1 MKEFLGR
8 IKADF
13 LLSSVLCIALG
24 LVFIIWRASVLTI
37 VANVLAVVLIIIGVV
52 YMCSY
57 FLNIVTNGFSAM
69 LGLVVLAVGIW
80 FLVQP
85 KVVVSLIPIVIGLV
99 LIFHSIRSIIEAVD
113 AKKYGYGGSHR
124 SAVGLIFSI
133 ISLIFG
139 IICVTNAFDVMKTAT
154 VVVGII
160 LIFNGVSNIWITSR
174 ATKAESAYNKQKEF
188 EATFVEDRKEEN

>member
-8 IKADF
+8 IKAEF
-13 LLSSVLCIALG
+13 ILSSVLCIALG

-85 KVVVSLIPIVIGLV
+85 KVVVS
-99 LIFHSIRSIIEAVD
+99 IIEAVD
-113 AKKYGYGGSHR
+113 ARKYGYGGWS
-124 SAVGLIFSI
+124 VGLIFSI

-188 EATFVEDRKEEN
+188 EATFVEDRKEDN

>member
-69 LGLVVLAVGIW
+69 LGLVVLAVVYVPGT
-80 FLVQP
+80 
-85 KVVVSLIPIVIGLV
+85 
-99 LIFHSIRSIIEAVD
+99 
-113 AKKYGYGGSHR
+113 AKGCGEPDTYSHR
-124 SAVGLIFSI
+124 SGAHFSQHQ
-133 ISLIFG
+133 
-139 IICVTNAFDVMKTAT
+139 
-154 VVVGII
+154 
-160 LIFNGVSNIWITSR
+160 
-174 ATKAESAYNKQKEF
+174 EHY
-188 EATFVEDRKEEN
+188 

>member
-37 VANVLAVVLIIIGVV
+37 VLAIVLIIIGVV

-57 FLNIVTNGFSAM
+57 FLSIVTNGLSAL
-69 LGLVVLAVGIW
+69 LGLMVLAVGIW

-113 AKKYGYGGSHR
+113 ARKYGYGGWS
-124 SAVGLIFSI
+124 VGLIFSI

-174 ATKAESAYNKQKEF
+174 ATKAESSYNKQKEY
-188 EATFVEDRKEEN
+188 EATFVEDRKEDN

>member
-1 MKEFLGR
+1 MQL
-8 IKADF
+8 
-13 LLSSVLCIALG
+13 
-24 LVFIIWRASVLTI
+24 
-37 VANVLAVVLIIIGVV
+37 
-52 YMCSY
+52 

-99 LIFHSIRSIIEAVD
+99 LIFTASGALLRQWMPKIRLRRLECRPD
-113 AKKYGYGGSHR
+113 
-124 SAVGLIFSI
+124 FSI

-188 EATFVEDRKEEN
+188 EATFVEDRKEDN

>member
-57 FLNIVTNGFSAM
+57 FLNGFSAM

-113 AKKYGYGGSHR
+113 ARKYGYGGWS
-124 SAVGLIFSI
+124 VGLIFSI

-188 EATFVEDRKEEN
+188 EATFVEDRKEDN

>member
-85 KVVVSLIPIVIGLV
+85 KGCGEP
-99 LIFHSIRSIIEAVD
+99 D
-113 AKKYGYGGSHR
+113 TYSHR
-124 SAVGLIFSI
+124 SGAHFSQHQ
-133 ISLIFG
+133 
-139 IICVTNAFDVMKTAT
+139 
-154 VVVGII
+154 
-160 LIFNGVSNIWITSR
+160 
-174 ATKAESAYNKQKEF
+174 EHY
-188 EATFVEDRKEEN
+188 

>member
-57 FLNIVTNGFSAM
+57 FLNIVTNGLFSDCW
-69 LGLVVLAVGIW
+69 GLW
-80 FLVQP
+80 FWQWV
-85 KVVVSLIPIVIGLV
+85 
-99 LIFHSIRSIIEAVD
+99 
-113 AKKYGYGGSHR
+113 YGFWYSQR
-124 SAVGLIFSI
+124 L
-133 ISLIFG
+133 
-139 IICVTNAFDVMKTAT
+139 
-154 VVVGII
+154 
-160 LIFNGVSNIWITSR
+160 W
-174 ATKAESAYNKQKEF
+174 
-188 EATFVEDRKEEN
+188 

>member
-8 IKADF
+8 IKDDF

-113 AKKYGYGGSHR
+113 ARKYGYGGWS
-124 SAVGLIFSI
+124 VGLIFSI

-188 EATFVEDRKEEN
+188 EATFVEDRKEDN

>member
-69 LGLVVLAVGIW
+69 LGLVG
-80 FLVQP
+80 
-85 KVVVSLIPIVIGLV
+85 LIPIVIGLV

-113 AKKYGYGGSHR
+113 ARKYGYGGWS
-124 SAVGLIFSI
+124 VGLIFSI

-188 EATFVEDRKEEN
+188 EATFVEDRKEDN

>member
-113 AKKYGYGGSHR
+113 ARKYGYGGWS
-124 SAVGLIFSI
+124 VGLIFSI

-139 IICVTNAFDVMKTAT
+139 IICVTNAFDEDSHCCCRYHTDFQRSIKYLDYKPCYKGGERLQQAK
-154 VVVGII
+154 
-160 LIFNGVSNIWITSR
+160 GV
-174 ATKAESAYNKQKEF
+174 
-188 EATFVEDRKEEN
+188 

>member
-69 LGLVVLAVGIW
+69 LGLVHDGVCKISDS
-80 FLVQP
+80 
-85 KVVVSLIPIVIGLV
+85 KHYDGL
-99 LIFHSIRSIIEAVD
+99 F
-113 AKKYGYGGSHR
+113 
-124 SAVGLIFSI
+124 
-133 ISLIFG
+133 ISDF
-139 IICVTNAFDVMKTAT
+139 T
-154 VVVGII
+154 
-160 LIFNGVSNIWITSR
+160 
-174 ATKAESAYNKQKEF
+174 
-188 EATFVEDRKEEN
+188 

>member
-57 FLNIVTNGFSAM
+57 FLNIVTNGLSAL
-69 LGLVVLAVGIW
+69 LGLMVLAVGIW

-85 KVVVSLIPIVIGLV
+85 QVVVSLIPIVIGLV

-113 AKKYGYGGSHR
+113 ARIRALTELQTKLYELEHSCHGHTQGHQC
-124 SAVGLIFSI
+124 
-133 ISLIFG
+133 G
-139 IICVTNAFDVMKTAT
+139 IIQE
-154 VVVGII
+154 
-160 LIFNGVSNIWITSR
+160 L
-174 ATKAESAYNKQKEF
+174 SAP
-188 EATFVEDRKEEN
+188 EAGRKPDAGSIKLAHG

>member
-37 VANVLAVVLIIIGVV
+37 VANVLAVVLIIIRWSICAAIFE
-52 YMCSY
+52 YSY
-57 FLNIVTNGFSAM
+57 EWFSAM

-113 AKKYGYGGSHR
+113 ARKYGYGGWS
-124 SAVGLIFSI
+124 VGLIFSI
-133 ISLIFG
+133 ISLIFWNNLRDKC
-139 IICVTNAFDVMKTAT
+139 I
-154 VVVGII
+154 
-160 LIFNGVSNIWITSR
+160 
-174 ATKAESAYNKQKEF
+174 
-188 EATFVEDRKEEN
+188 

>member
-85 KVVVSLIPIVIGLV
+85 KVVVSLIPIRRLECRPD
-99 LIFHSIRSIIEAVD
+99 F
-113 AKKYGYGGSHR
+113 
-124 SAVGLIFSI
+124 
-133 ISLIFG
+133 
-139 IICVTNAFDVMKTAT
+139 
-154 VVVGII
+154 
-160 LIFNGVSNIWITSR
+160 FNNQSDFWNNLCDKCI
-174 ATKAESAYNKQKEF
+174 
-188 EATFVEDRKEEN
+188 

>member
-57 FLNIVTNGFSAM
+57 FLNIVTNGFSASIRRM
-69 LGLVVLAVGIW
+69 DFVIFYFSSPTLIQNTITGLKQIIFRMHSCLHNYADMLVVL
-80 FLVQP
+80 Q
-85 KVVVSLIPIVIGLV
+85 
-99 LIFHSIRSIIEAVD
+99 
-113 AKKYGYGGSHR
+113 
-124 SAVGLIFSI
+124 
-133 ISLIFG
+133 
-139 IICVTNAFDVMKTAT
+139 TAFQ
-154 VVVGII
+154 
-160 LIFNGVSNIWITSR
+160 R
-174 ATKAESAYNKQKEF
+174 
-188 EATFVEDRKEEN
+188 